1 MTESGRADEV
11 YQPADT
17 ADDQADASALDL
29 QNALDERT
37 YDDLLDEGWSPP
49 ERPFAVRQAG
59 TTAGEQR
66 SGESLDQRLAR
77 ELPDQEPDAGD
88 RIGDLAGGDG
98 EPVDREAGAERAGR
112 LVAPDEGAHDRTTE
126 LYAEDVG
133 IDAGAACAEEAAV
146 HIVPDSALDGSDDAD
161 GEAAWP

>member
-1 MTESGRADEV
+1 MSDSGRADEV

-17 ADDQADASALDL
+17 ADEQADASALDL

-37 YDDLLDEGWSPP
+37 YDDILDEGWSPP
-49 ERPFAVRQAG
+49 ERPFGVRQAG

-66 SGESLDQRLAR
+66 EGETLDQRLAR
-77 ELPDQEPDAGD
+77 ELPDEEPDGGD
-88 RIGDLAGGDG
+88 RIGDLPGGDG
-98 EPVDREAGAERAGR
+98 EPVDPEAGTERAGR

-126 LYAEDVG
+126 LFAEDVG

-146 HIVPDSALDGSDDAD
+146 HIVPDSALDGQGGLDEDS
-161 GEAAWP
+161 AWP